1 MSNSIE
7 KKAQNADKMR
17 LFRELVKF
25 GKRLYDQGFV
35 AATDGNLSVRLDKW
49 NIAITPTGF
58 SKGDMKPADMVVVDL
73 CGTKISGNH
82 NPSSELE
89 MHLTIYRMRPDVA
102 AVVHAHPCTATA
114 FASTGRALDEPLC
127 SEAVITLGSVP
138 LAPYATP
145 GTEQLSRSL
154 EPFLENHDAILMA
167 NHGVVTYA
175 KELSRAYM
183 KMEAVEHYARIVLAV
198 RQLGAANV
206 LTLDDRKKLIEMRS
220 KYLANCSA

>member
-1 MSNSIE
+1 MRDPIE
-7 KKAQNADKMR
+7 KNVQYANKTQ
-17 LFRELVKF
+17 LFRDLVKF
-25 GKRLYDQGFV
+25 GKRLHAQGFV
-35 AATDGNLSVRLDKW
+35 AATDGNLSARLDERT
-49 NIAITPTGF
+49 IAITPTGF
-58 SKGDMKPADMVVVDL
+58 SKAAMKPADMVVVDL
-73 CGTKISGNH
+73 SGAKISGNH

-114 FASTGRALDEPLC
+114 FASSGLALDEPLC

-154 EPFLENHDAILMA
+154 EPFLTDHDAILMA

-175 KELSRAYM
+175 RKLSRAYM
-183 KMEAVEHYARIVLAV
+183 KMEAVEHYARIVLAI
-198 RQLGAANV
+198 RQLGAARG
-206 LTLDDRKKLIEMRS
+206 LTLDDRKKLVEMRA
-220 KYLANCSA
+220 KYRANCSA